1 MHAPKEPPRSGD
13 LIAGKYQVEK
23 ILGIGGMG
31 MVFAAQQLTL
41 RRRVALK
48 VLLPA
53 AFELPGATERFLR
66 EAQAAVAIQSEHVAR
81 VLDVGTLDDGAPY
94 IVMEHLSGSDLSRL
108 LRDSGPLAVGEAI
121 DYVLQAGE
129 AIAEAHALGIV
140 HRDLKPANL
149 FLTRRADRSPLVKV
163 LDFGLSKMPVAEGSS
178 EVSLTNT
185 NTVAGSPHYMS
196 PEQLRSLK
204 HLDQRTDIWA
214 LGVILYEL
222 LTGAR
227 PFTGASSSAICAAV
241 VADQPAT
248 MKSLRPELP
257 PALEAVVLRCLE
269 KDPARR
275 TRSMGALAEA
285 LAPFAPARSAPSLE
299 RIARLSPES
308 TALAP
313 PVADAGGE
321 AATAP
326 PTRVDV
332 GGATRNLGRP
342 AALQTR
348 GPASLALAETS
359 LAPALESPDVSP
371 SAVTGDA
378 AGWVGTQLPME
389 RTSRAAIAGG
399 IGALAAA
406 VGLIAWWSLP
416 HGPESGSAASSVSVA
431 AAASTAGSSLAATPP
446 ATAPPSAFNPP
457 SATAPSAAP
466 GKPSMP
472 APLTATAPP
481 SARPGPG
488 APALARPLP
497 SSVATSSPAATTT
510 PAPPAPALSQ
520 ERKPISSK
528 PDQHLDR
535 SD

>member
-1 MHAPKEPPRSGD
+1 MRSPTEPPRSGD
-13 LIAGKYQVEK
+13 IIAGKYQVEK

-53 AFELPGATERFLR
+53 AFELPGAIERFLR

-108 LRDSGPLAVGEAI
+108 LRDSGPLTVGEAI
-121 DYVLQAGE
+121 EYVLQAGE

-163 LDFGLSKMPVAEGSS
+163 LDFGLSKMKGAEGSPD
-178 EVSLTNT
+178 VSLTAT
-185 NTVAGSPHYMS
+185 ATVAGSPHYMS

-227 PFTGASSSAICAAV
+227 PFSGASSSAICAAV

-248 MKSLRPELP
+248 LKSLRPELP

-275 TRSMGALAEA
+275 TPSIGALAEA
-285 LAPFAPARSAPSLE
+285 LAPFAPARSAQSLE
-299 RIARLSPES
+299 RIARLSLDPS
-308 TALAP
+308 AVTA
-313 PVADAGGE
+313 PVADAGG
-321 AATAP
+321 ATEMAP
-326 PTRVDV
+326 PIVDA
-332 GGATRNLGRP
+332 GGATRNLSRP
-342 AALQTR
+342 PAPQTR
-348 GPASLALAETS
+348 APAVLAFAETS
-359 LAPALESPDVSP
+359 LAPTVESPDVSP
-371 SAVTGDA
+371 SAVTGDG

-389 RTSRAAIAGG
+389 RTSRAAVAGG
-399 IGALAAA
+399 IGALAVA

-416 HGPESGSAASSVSVA
+416 HGPESGSSAPSASVA
-431 AAASTAGSSLAATPP
+431 AAAPTAGPSLAATPP
-446 ATAPPSAFNPP
+446 ASAPPSAFNQP
-457 SATAPSAAP
+457 SAAAPPAAP

-472 APLTATAPP
+472 APLTSTAPP
-481 SARPGPG
+481 SVRPGPG
-488 APALARPLP
+488 APALARPLS
-497 SSVATSSPAATTT
+497 SSVATSSPPATTT
-510 PAPPAPALSQ
+510 PAPTASALSQ
-520 ERKPISSK
+520 EPKPIFSK

-535 SD
+535 AD

>member
-1 MHAPKEPPRSGD
+1 MRAPTEPPRSGD

-121 DYVLQAGE
+121 EYVLQAGE

-149 FLTRRADRSPLVKV
+149 FLTRRADRSALVKV
-163 LDFGLSKMPVAEGSS
+163 LDFGLSKMPVVEGSS
-178 EVSLTNT
+178 DASLTDT

-241 VADQPAT
+241 VADQPAS

-275 TRSMGALAEA
+275 TPSMGELAEA
-285 LAPFAPARSAPSLE
+285 LAPFAPARSAQSIE
-299 RIARLSPES
+299 RIARLSLDS

-313 PVADAGGE
+313 PVADAE
-321 AATAP
+321 SATAMAP
-326 PTRVDV
+326 PILDA
-332 GGATRNLGRP
+332 GGATRNQSRP
-342 AALQTR
+342 TETQTR
-348 GPASLALAETS
+348 APAVVALAETS
-359 LAPALESPDVSP
+359 LAPTPESPDASP
-371 SAVTGDA
+371 SAVTGDG

-389 RTSRAAIAGG
+389 RTSRAAIAAG

-416 HGPESGSAASSVSVA
+416 HGPESGSSAPSASVA
-431 AAASTAGSSLAATPP
+431 AAASTVVPSLAATSP

-466 GKPSMP
+466 GKPTRAAPP
-472 APLTATAPP
+472 ATNAPP
-481 SARPGPG
+481 SARTGTS
-488 APALARPLP
+488 APALARLLP
-497 SSVATSSPAATTT
+497 SSVATSLPAATTT